1 MSGIVPFLTSWLR
14 KVVCL
19 CAKCKQKCHQR
30 FPYSSVIN
38 KLSGEKNKQ
47 ITAYIV
53 ITANK
58 HGLKA
63 KKDKQ
68 RITSNIL
75 LFVLYSFIP
84 RSIINISL
92 SRRVQEQWT
101 GAPEIQ
107 PLITYRLSRLR
118 SERFLIGCPLR
129 GNIQNETN
137 NQTDTLAIPLSI
149 RNFRFKT
156 SMSRAKKF
164 SYKT

>member
-1 MSGIVPFLTSWLR
+1 MPFLTSWLR

-30 FPYSSVIN
+30 FPYGSVIN

-92 SRRVQEQWT
+92 SRRVPKAMDWGPWDSTSDNVPTLQT
-101 GAPEIQ
+101 EIWEVFDWLSFAREYSKRDQQ
-107 PLITYRLSRLR
+107 PNGY
-118 SERFLIGCPLR
+118 
-129 GNIQNETN
+129 
-137 NQTDTLAIPLSI
+137 
-149 RNFRFKT
+149 T
-156 SMSRAKKF
+156 SYPVINTEF
-164 SYKT
+164 SF